1 MTAYDVVTD
10 ALRTA
15 GLKVTESSSGARAQC
30 PGHQSRGLS
39 LALRPAQKDDG
50 PVGLKCFAG
59 CQAED
64 VLDAVGLQLKD
75 LYEDKDSRTWTPP
88 RPRRQPSPWD
98 LLGDINHFCDR
109 IIQQEA
115 IDAGPPF
122 PRTEIGKAIADL
134 DELDAAWARHVRRET
149 APEYGQ
155 GGGDGCGEWSPERKA
170 AFAEFR
176 TEVDAREGR

>member
-1 MTAYDVVTD
+1 MTAYDNLTD
-10 ALRTA
+10 ALRSA
-15 GLKVTESSSGARAQC
+15 GMRVTESSAGARSQC
-30 PGHQSRGLS
+30 PAHGSRGLT
-39 LALRPAQKDDG
+39 LAMRRGTKNPATVQ
-50 PVGLKCFAG
+50 LTCHAG
-59 CQAED
+59 CETED
-64 VLDAVGLQLKD
+64 VLAAIGLSFRD
-75 LYEDKDSRTWTPP
+75 LYEDTTDRAWTPP